1 MIVTK
6 TVNFDLNQ
14 FNSNHFR
21 RLGYDV
27 VGNSVIS
34 IDIKDLGF
42 NSSLKVE
49 VECDVCQ
56 RQKFISYRKYNK
68 NIKKYNIYTCSNK
81 CAMVKNEKTCLE
93 KFGVKYPLQSSE
105 IMENLKGYFFDKF
118 GVDNPSKL
126 DSNKLK
132 REKTMIEK
140 FGVKTNLILPE
151 THKKAVMLS
160 YSEESIE
167 KRKKTNNERFGVDNP
182 MKSDIV
188 YRKFKKTNL
197 SKYGCEFPAQNS
209 EIFLKTQ
216 KSGLKIKEYKGIN
229 YQGTYE
235 LDFLKKLEGLN
246 LLDKLDNR
254 ITSSL
259 AKRLDTLDDLSE
271 KLEASSKDYE
281 KNPTDDNRK
290 SYNEVMEYVKKF
302 ELAIISDLE
311 ALLTKRKA
319 EELAKETPATPEAPP
334 ATPEAPVTP
343 PAKSEEKKDGS
354 GILTLV
360 IGGVLLVA
368 SFGAINYFRKQ

>member
-27 VGNSVIS
+27 EGKSVIS

-160 YSEESIE
+160 YSEESI
-167 KRKKTNNERFGVDNP
+167 
-182 MKSDIV
+182 
-188 YRKFKKTNL
+188 
-197 SKYGCEFPAQNS
+197 
-209 EIFLKTQ
+209 
-216 KSGLKIKEYKGIN
+216 
-229 YQGTYE
+229 
-235 LDFLKKLEGLN
+235 
-246 LLDKLDNR
+246 
-254 ITSSL
+254 
-259 AKRLDTLDDLSE
+259 
-271 KLEASSKDYE
+271 
-281 KNPTDDNRK
+281 
-290 SYNEVMEYVKKF
+290 
-302 ELAIISDLE
+302 
-311 ALLTKRKA
+311 
-319 EELAKETPATPEAPP
+319 
-334 ATPEAPVTP
+334 
-343 PAKSEEKKDGS
+343 
-354 GILTLV
+354 
-360 IGGVLLVA
+360 
-368 SFGAINYFRKQ
+368 